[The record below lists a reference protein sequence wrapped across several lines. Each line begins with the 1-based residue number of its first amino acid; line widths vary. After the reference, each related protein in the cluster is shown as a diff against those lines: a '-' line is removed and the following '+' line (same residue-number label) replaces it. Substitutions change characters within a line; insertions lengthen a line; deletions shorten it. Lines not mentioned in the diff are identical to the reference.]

1 MGRPRGKVET
11 VGVHMR
17 LPVEVVARLDELA
30 TNTSGSRGE
39 VVEVLL
45 RQAQVEH
52 LQRPVV
58 TVTLPEVSEAV
69 TSE

>member
-1 MGRPRGKVET
+1 MQSVSI
-11 VGVHMR
+11 R
-17 LPVEVVARLDELA
+17 LPGEVVARLDELA

>member
-1 MGRPRGKVET
+1 MGKQKAKEPSVL
-11 VGVHMR
+11 VGMR
-17 LPVEVVARLDELA
+17 LPVSVVARLDELA
-30 TNTSGSRGE
+30 SSTSASRGD
-39 VVEVLL
+39 VVKLL
-45 RQAQVEH
+45 VSQAQVEH

>member
-1 MGRPRGKVET
+1 
-11 VGVHMR
+11 MR